1 MHKLTV
7 VVRELMARDE
17 AGDPCVPWPHPL
29 IYEIEVRDT
38 DARTITKRVR
48 IEREL
53 DLEMPLESDDLELLF
68 AFEGH
73 IRPLRDWRY

>member
-1 MHKLTV
+1 
-7 VVRELMARDE
+7 VR
-17 AGDPCVPWPHPL
+17 V
-29 IYEIEVRDT
+29 
-38 DARTITKRVR
+38 
-48 IEREL
+48 EREL